1 MAYKYETDGTKYGK
15 YVVKDPNI
23 VLGIAGDDHERPH
36 HDFGA
41 ENFIKGLTC
50 PDQVYF
56 DGEIVKKR
64 GIEIAK
70 PHLVEIGWT
79 WEIPHPNPHVLAHS
93 HPFDEFVLFIGSNT
107 QDLQDFG
114 GEVEF
119 TIGEG
124 DDAEV
129 HVIDTTC
136 AVFFPAGLPHGPIV
150 YKRVDKPHIMIVMG
164 LETDDYY

>member
-1 MAYKYETDGTKYGK
+1 MLGPDVAAGFGQRCSVEHRGHLCPCDGNNPSANGRCVQVLEHHRLALGKERREYPVGHYGHD
-15 YVVKDPNI
+15 VDP
-23 VLGIAGDDHERPH
+23 
-36 HDFGA
+36 
-41 ENFIKGLTC
+41 GLIT
-50 PDQVYF
+50 
-56 DGEIVKKR
+56 
-64 GIEIAK
+64 
-70 PHLVEIGWT
+70 
-79 WEIPHPNPHVLAHS
+79 

-114 GEVEF
+114 GEIEF

-129 HVIDTTC
+129 HIIDTTC